1 MVPLFFL
8 LMAKKGEKMKEKWY
22 LQTKK
27 ADFNNIAEKYNISPI
42 VSRIIRNRDIVDDS
56 DINNYLNGTIAVS
69 YTHLDVYKRQE
80 QLIQHGLKQLFLA

>member
-1 MVPLFFL
+1 
-8 LMAKKGEKMKEKWY
+8 MAKKGEKMKEKWY

-56 DINNYLNGTIAVS
+56 DINNYLNGTIDELNSPWLFKDMDKAVDILKIKIS
-69 YTHLDVYKRQE
+69 QE
-80 QLIQHGLKQLFLA
+80 NQNYM